1 MSTTFQFQT
10 HFVKTSSKIENSICI
25 ISIKADRNKFRQIVL
40 FLFITEED
48 INIEP
53 DTLLEYSIKEEEDQ
67 DYEPIEDTPEDI
79 KNVKKSKKFK
89 KSKGEFRCDECG
101 KQCKTE
107 KHLLNHKNY
116 HRYYLNGEQEF
127 CEKCNRNI
135 PIKLFPRHLQTVH
148 PDSFQVIFN

>member
-1 MSTTFQFQT
+1 MI
-10 HFVKTSSKIENSICI
+10 V
-25 ISIKADRNKFRQIVL
+25 ISLDQLLIL
-40 FLFITEED
+40 FLSISEED

-67 DYEPIEDTPEDI
+67 DYEPIEDTLEDF
-79 KNVKKSKKFK
+79 KNVKKPKKFK

-107 KHLLNHKNY
+107 KHLVNHKNY

-127 CEKCNRNI
+127 CAKCNRNI